1 MNINAVKIAAKEG
14 LNKLAA
20 HSPSI
25 LTGLSV
31 AASVT
36 AVILTARGTIKA
48 AKIVEE
54 KELDDKIDIVKNC
67 WPCYI
72 PAAIS
77 LTTSI
82 ACAIGSNS
90 VNAKRNAALA
100 GAYALAADGLKQ
112 YKEKAKELLG
122 EKKTA
127 DIRDKIAEDQF
138 KDASNKMIV
147 ITGKGDI
154 LMKEMT
160 SGQYFRSTHD
170 AVNAAINQANRDM
183 VTDGCVNLNDVYYY
197 LGIGQ
202 TALGSKMYWKIDD
215 GFLDVSYGCAVSEGG
230 EPCLTVE
237 FDKLP
242 VYRYDEY

>member
-1 MNINAVKIAAKEG
+1 MNIHAVKIAVKEG
-14 LNKLAA
+14 LNKVAA

-25 LTGLSV
+25 LTGISI
-31 AASVT
+31 ASSVT
-36 AVILTARGTIKA
+36 AVVFAVRGTIKA
-48 AKIVEE
+48 EKIVQE
-54 KELDDKIDIVKNC
+54 KELEKKTDIVKEC

-72 PAAIS
+72 PAAVS
-77 LTTSI
+77 LATSV

-100 GAYALAADGLKQ
+100 GAYALAADGLKT

-122 EKKTA
+122 EKKMS
-127 DIRDKIAEDQF
+127 DLRDKVAEDQF
-138 KDASNKMIV
+138 KNVDNKLVV

-170 AVNAAINQANRDM
+170 AINNAINQANRDM
-183 VTDGCVNLNDVYYY
+183 VTDGSISLNDVYYY
-197 LGIGQ
+197 LGVSQ
-202 TALGSKMYWKIDD
+202 TALGSKLYWKLDD
-215 GFLDVSYGCAVSEGG
+215 GFLDVNFGCAVSESG